1 MFIAR
6 PMAQDEWRKRLREA
20 VESSGKSLRAVS
32 LAAGCSPGYLHG
44 ILSSNKEPTIT
55 RLVKLCAVLNVSF
68 TYVAVGIAW
77 SPTQERLLLLMSE
90 LPDEQKALLLDL
102 AKSLART

>member
-1 MFIAR
+1 
-6 PMAQDEWRKRLREA
+6 MAQDEWRKRLQEA
-20 VESSGKSLRAVS
+20 VEKSGKSLRAVS

-44 ILSSNKEPTIT
+44 ILNSNKEPTLT
-55 RLVKLCAVLNVSF
+55 RLIKLCGVLNVSVTF
-68 TYVAVGIAW
+68 VALGVAW
-77 SPTQERLLLLMSE
+77 SPQQERLLLLMSE

>member
-1 MFIAR
+1 
-6 PMAQDEWRKRLREA
+6 MAQDEWRKRLKEA
-20 VESSGKSLRAVS
+20 AEGKSLRAVS

-44 ILSSNKEPTIT
+44 ILRSNKEPTIA
-55 RLVKLCAVLNVSF
+55 RLVKLCDVLGVSV
-68 TYVAVGIAW
+68 TYVVLGIAW
-77 SPTQERLLLLMSE
+77 NPTQERLLRLMSE